1 MLMQKCYIYVLGPL
15 YDFRCAFQEKG
26 IMHFRKGAL
35 IPSFGVGLGWAD
47 PQKKREQNCNTEHKW
62 YSAMQQLV
70 ALGSRGQ

>member
-15 YDFRCAFQEKG
+15 YDFRCAFQERG

-47 PQKKREQNCNTEHKW
+47 PQKKGSKIAIPNINGTRQCN
-62 YSAMQQLV
+62 S
-70 ALGSRGQ
+70 